1 MKFTIL
7 DSDRTNNFTDP
18 HIESKIKTLWE
29 KNHTHIQECLKEG
42 ITIVCLY
49 HDYQSNYK
57 GDYTV
62 SLGKEDNDYGIF
74 NTSNYEWREFKV
86 NSADPLGV
94 INTWKK
100 IWLAE
105 DNQEINRVYDFDFE
119 QYSPNGQISI
129 FVAIK

>member
-1 MKFTIL
+1 MKFTVL
-7 DSDRTNNFTDP
+7 DSDQTNNFTDP
-18 HIESKIKTLWE
+18 HIVSKIKELWE
-29 KNHTHIQECLKEG
+29 RNHTHIQKYLKED

-49 HDYQSNYK
+49 HDYYSNYK

-62 SLGKEDNDYGIF
+62 SLGIEDNDYGIF
-74 NTSNYEWREFKV
+74 NTSNYEWMEFKV
-86 NSADPLGV
+86 SSADPSGV

-105 DNQEINRVYDFDFE
+105 DNHEINRVYNFDFE

>member
-1 MKFTIL
+1 M
-7 DSDRTNNFTDP
+7 
-18 HIESKIKTLWE
+18 
-29 KNHTHIQECLKEG
+29 
-42 ITIVCLY
+42 
-49 HDYQSNYK
+49 
-57 GDYTV
+57 
-62 SLGKEDNDYGIF
+62 F
-74 NTSNYEWREFKV
+74 NTSNYEWREFKI

-119 QYSPNGQISI
+119 QYSPNGQTSI